1 MFCDFG
7 NEFIV
12 SDIDGE
18 PPVSVLISSVTK
30 VMIILIV
37 CGCVCGYPIISE
49 GIVIVLSSL
58 ISCC

>member
-37 CGCVCGYPIISE
+37 CALLCV
-49 GIVIVLSSL
+49 VIPLLV
-58 ISCC
+58 